1 MGLGAR
7 LAMGFAVV
15 GVATALF
22 VGGASYVTTDRQVT
36 AEIDQFLVQRAN
48 EISDGRRDEPRDR
61 RDRQS
66 NEAVIVAVGPDAEVQ
81 ILDREGDVVSN
92 TGLLLPVDQTDRDLA
107 DHKQRAVLRT
117 ISVDGTEYRM
127 ITDHLDGG
135 GAIQVARSLEESASL
150 LNVLQTRTLII
161 AGAVAMLAAGAG
173 WVLAQRTTR
182 PLRALTDTVDE
193 VAETRDF
200 AVPVPTSGRDEVG
213 RLADGFNRMLETL
226 QRSQQQQRRLV
237 QDAAHELRT
246 PLTSVTANV
255 DWLMRAS
262 DADPEARNETLA
274 GVRRELGEL
283 NNVMAEIIELATDS
297 HEPPPTV
304 PVDLAA
310 VVDTAVDRFVQRSG
324 RDVTTHASPATV
336 MGDPDGL
343 ARAVTNLLAN
353 ADKYSPA
360 DSPIAIDVGPD
371 GVFVD
376 DAGPG
381 IPAAERDLVFDRF
394 YRRDQDRS
402 MPGSGLGLSIVA
414 SIVEQHG
421 GNVVVTESDL
431 GGARVGFRLPLADDD
446 QR

>member
-1 MGLGAR
+1 
-7 LAMGFAVV
+7 MGFAVV
-15 GVATALF
+15 GVATALV

-36 AEIDQFLVQRAN
+36 AEIDQFLKQRAD
-48 EISDGRRDEPRDR
+48 EISDGRRDEPSDR
-61 RDRQS
+61 RDRKS
-66 NEAVIVAVGPDAEVQ
+66 DEPVIVAVSPDAEVQ
-81 ILDREGDVVSN
+81 ILDDDGGVVSN
-92 TGLLLPVDQTDRDLA
+92 TGLLLPIDETDRQLA
-107 DHKQRAVLRT
+107 DQNGRAVLRT
-117 ISVDGTEYRM
+117 IAVDGTEYRM

-135 GAIQVARSLEESASL
+135 GAVQVARSLEESNSL
-150 LNVLQTRTLII
+150 LNVLGTRTLAI
-161 AGAVAMLAAGAG
+161 AGVVAVLAAVAG

-213 RLADGFNRMLETL
+213 RLADGFNRMLGVL
-226 QRSQQQQRRLV
+226 QRSQQQQRQLV

-262 DADPEARNETLA
+262 DAEPEARTETLA

-283 NNVMAEIIELATDS
+283 NNVMEEIIELATDS
-297 HEPPPTV
+297 HQPAPTAA
-304 PVDLAA
+304 VDLAD
-310 VVDTAVDRFVQRSG
+310 VVDTAVERFVRRSG
-324 RDVTTHASPATV
+324 RNVSTRTSSAVV
-336 MGDPDGL
+336 MGDADSL
-343 ARAVTNLLAN
+343 DRAVANLLAN

-360 DSPIAIDVGPD
+360 DSPIAVEVGPD

-381 IPAAERDLVFDRF
+381 IPADERNRVFDRF
-394 YRRDQDRS
+394 YRRDQDRP

-421 GNVVVTESDL
+421 GDVVVTESEF
-431 GGARVGFRLPLADDD
+431 GGARVGFTIPLADDT
-446 QR
+446 